1 MTTTLYWP
9 IKLCAVFAGSIIY
22 LTDDTA
28 VRSIEHNKSG
38 RRTSVRVSFLY
49 SKCRSTGNKK
59 VGIRFQNKDKKKP
72 LFPRKFFFF
81 CKMSKLKP
89 QSHYCML
96 QKTNLKFRLLVRKF
110 VRGATSWFL

>member
-49 SKCRSTGNKK
+49 SKCRSYVTGNKK
-59 VGIRFQNKDKKKP
+59 VGIRFQNKDKKT
-72 LFPRKFFFF
+72 L
-81 CKMSKLKP
+81 
-89 QSHYCML
+89 Y
-96 QKTNLKFRLLVRKF
+96 
-110 VRGATSWFL
+110 FLEN